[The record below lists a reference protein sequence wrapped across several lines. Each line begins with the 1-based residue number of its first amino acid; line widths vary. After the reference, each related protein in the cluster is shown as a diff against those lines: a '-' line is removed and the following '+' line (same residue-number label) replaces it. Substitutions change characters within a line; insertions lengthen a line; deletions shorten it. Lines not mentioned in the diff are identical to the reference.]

1 MVDGTDRAAVATFF
15 APGDWRDRVAL
26 DERAAHQATV
36 KRLAVGDPVRLTSG
50 DGRRIHGRIV
60 MLARRQLEVECDQA
74 SLELVAP
81 PLHVALWAPIGDRDR
96 MLMLAEK
103 AVELGAS
110 AWRSVSYRR
119 SRSVSPRG
127 EGPAFREKLR
137 LRMIS
142 ALEQSAG
149 AWLPLLEPEAE
160 AETALST
167 AVVGHAVLLDGLGQ
181 PIVDVLRDVHPPLVL
196 ACGPE
201 GGLEPGE
208 RAMFADNGWRAA
220 EFGRNVLRF
229 ETAGIAGLTL
239 ARALLRST

>member
-26 DERAAHQATV
+26 DERAAHHATV

-60 MLARRQLEVECDQA
+60 VLARRQLEVECDQA

>member
-1 MVDGTDRAAVATFF
+1 MVDGSGGAAVATFF

-26 DERAAHQATV
+26 DESAAHHASV
-36 KRLAVGDPVRLTSG
+36 KRLAVGDRVRLTSG
-50 DGRRIHGRIV
+50 DGRRMHGTIV
-60 MLARRQLEVECDQA
+60 VLARRQLEVECDQA
-74 SLELVAP
+74 SLEVVPAP
-81 PLHVALWAPIGDRDR
+81 PHVALWAPVGDRDR
-96 MLMLAEK
+96 MLLLAEK

-110 AWRSVSYRR
+110 AWRSVAYRR

-127 EGPAFREKLR
+127 EGDAFREKLR
-137 LRMIS
+137 LRMIA

-149 AWLPLLEPEAE
+149 AWLPRIEPEAE
-160 AETALST
+160 AEAALST

-181 PIVDVLRDVHPPLVL
+181 PIVDVLRDLHAPLVL

-201 GGLEPGE
+201 GGLEPDE
-208 RAMFADNGWRAA
+208 RAMFTDNGWRAA
-220 EFGRNVLRF
+220 SLGRNVLRF